1 MESLVA
7 FFEKDAFAS
16 YLGVELLEASEG
28 RAKARLEIR
37 PHHLNSHAIVHGGVL
52 FGLADVVF
60 AVASNSYGIA
70 AVAIHADIS
79 YFKAATE
86 GFLTAEAK
94 ELSRS
99 AKLASYII
107 NITDDKGILVAAFQG
122 MVYRKE
128 KKIEGKQE

>member
-7 FFEKDAFAS
+7 FFKTDAFAS

-60 AVASNSYGIA
+60 AVASNSYGVP
-70 AVAIHADIS
+70 AVAIHTDIS

-99 AKLASYII
+99 AKLASYSI
-107 NITDDKGILVAAFQG
+107 NISDDRGVIVAAFQG

-128 KKIEGKQE
+128 KKIDSKQE

>member
-1 MESLVA
+1 MENLVT
-7 FFEKDAFAS
+7 FFETDVFAR

-60 AVASNSYGIA
+60 AVASNSYGVA

-79 YFKAATE
+79 YFKATSE
-86 GFLTAEAK
+86 GVLTAEAK

-99 AKLASYII
+99 AKLASYTIHI
-107 NITDDKGILVAAFQG
+107 SDDKGKIVAAFQG

-128 KKIEGKQE
+128 KRSEGKQK